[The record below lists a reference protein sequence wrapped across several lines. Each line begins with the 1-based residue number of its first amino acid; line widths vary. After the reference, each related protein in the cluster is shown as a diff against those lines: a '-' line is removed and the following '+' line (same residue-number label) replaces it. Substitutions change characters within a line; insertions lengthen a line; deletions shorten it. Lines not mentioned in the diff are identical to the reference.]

1 MIDLMQP
8 TPLSK
13 YTFRI
18 RTKNGVLVENLQIA
32 AESLEAAEKN
42 LRQMYVR
49 CEVLGVSHTQH
60 LGNLPSFEDVLNL
73 IVSHHQ

>member
-1 MIDLMQP
+1 MQP

-13 YTFRI
+13 YVFRI

-42 LRQMYVR
+42 LKQMYVK
-49 CEVLGVSHTQH
+49 CEIIGVTHANQQLSS
-60 LGNLPSFEDVLNL
+60 LPSFEDVLNL
-73 IVSHHQ
+73 IVKHQQ